1 MNEYWKKRNSELLKI
16 HAQKADDIERE
27 LIKEYER
34 SLNGIKKEIETFYAR
49 YAGENGISMAE
60 ARKLLSRDELKGFKL
75 SLEEFRE
82 KALDNADGKW
92 TTMLDNEYM
101 RSRVSRLEALKY
113 QMRGEV
119 ELLKQKQ
126 EDKFHL
132 KRHTVIHIIQQINIL
147 PIRLIMLLILQS
159 STVTR

>member
-1 MNEYWKKRNSELLKI
+1 
-16 HAQKADDIERE
+16 
-27 LIKEYER
+27 
-34 SLNGIKKEIETFYAR
+34 
-49 YAGENGISMAE
+49 MAE
-60 ARKLLSRDELKGFKL
+60 ARKQLSRDELKGFKL

-82 KALDNADGKW
+82 KGADNADGKW

-119 ELLKQKQ
+119 ELLKNKSKRINFQH
-126 EDKFHL
+126 HL

-147 PIRLIMLLILQS
+147 PIRLIMLLIFCK
-159 STVTR
+159 VRP